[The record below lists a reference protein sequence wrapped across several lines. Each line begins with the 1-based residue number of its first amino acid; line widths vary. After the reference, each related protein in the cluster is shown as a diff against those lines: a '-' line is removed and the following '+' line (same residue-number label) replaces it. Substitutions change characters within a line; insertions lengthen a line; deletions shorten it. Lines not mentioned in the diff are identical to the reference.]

1 MQYLDS
7 TGAVVGYSQN
17 FPATAVLNS
26 KTKKL
31 EYQTK
36 PFVSLPVMVGSICR
50 DFPDG
55 CTAQDC
61 LDEVIKSIDKY
72 YAQMYITDIS
82 KIKEMFPQIE
92 LCEAIIVTEE

>member
-1 MQYLDS
+1 
-7 TGAVVGYSQN
+7 
-17 FPATAVLNS
+17 
-26 KTKKL
+26 
-31 EYQTK
+31 
-36 PFVSLPVMVGSICR
+36 MVGSICR